1 MVRTYETVI
10 RVFQIRLEGNHRLR
24 CQLVNLPLNMANVS
38 ASRRQFFEY
47 VRQKLLRGVI
57 SAVHKR
63 SVRLLELV

>member
-10 RVFQIRLEGNHRLR
+10 SVLEVRFECDDRLCR
-24 CQLVNLPLNMANVS
+24 QLVYLPFYVANVS
-38 ASRRQFFEY
+38 ASRSQFFEY

-57 SAVHKR
+57 SAVHER